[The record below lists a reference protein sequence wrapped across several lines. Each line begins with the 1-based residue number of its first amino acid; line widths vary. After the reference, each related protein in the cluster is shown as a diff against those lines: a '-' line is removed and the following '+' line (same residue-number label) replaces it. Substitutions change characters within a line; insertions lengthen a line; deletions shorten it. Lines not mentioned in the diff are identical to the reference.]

1 MNIPG
6 LFPIFLKWILAVWE
20 GKNSM
25 SEELFSH
32 SDAHKGTAL
41 VKDPGLHVWIG
52 YNLLSDL
59 G

>member
-32 SDAHKGTAL
+32 SDAHKGTCIGQGSWTPCL
-41 VKDPGLHVWIG
+41 VWLQFIK
-52 YNLLSDL
+52 
-59 G
+59 